1 MPYYGR
7 RYRSW
12 RSRGWHGSSAP
23 SKYSILRGL
32 FGEAVVDIKSSFL
45 QLPQEALDELLDD
58 YAAIHGDAAGRYARN
73 TYPAWQS
80 GKTQLS
86 GQTMERLISLV
97 PPYLSS
103 EQRFALLQKV
113 VKKHKNSGIRRRIE
127 VNSDEPNEGFQQI
140 ETALSELVLTDPLAN
155 LPAAVMDAAKWLY
168 DDDIT
173 AARAMLAEAER
184 IENDL
189 IRSNARKELEL
200 LGRTIKNKQIKSAS
214 YRVEM
219 PAGVL
224 QVTVYTPSLASKI
237 WKSVFG

>member
-1 MPYYGR
+1 MPYYRR

-32 FGEAVVDIKSSFL
+32 FGEAVVEIKSSFL
-45 QLPQEALDELLDD
+45 HLPKDALDELLDD
-58 YAAIHGDAAGRYARN
+58 YTAIHGDGAGRYARN
-73 TYPAWQS
+73 TYASWKS

-86 GQTMERLISLV
+86 GSTMERLVSLV
-97 PPYLSS
+97 PPYLTT
-103 EQRFALLQKV
+103 EQRFALLQEV
-113 VKKHKNSGIRRRIE
+113 VKKHRNTGTNMSIE
-127 VNSDEPNEGFQQI
+127 VNSDEPTSGFQQI

-173 AARAMLAEAER
+173 AARAMLAEAESV
-184 IENDL
+184 ENDL

-200 LGRTIKNKQIKSAS
+200 LRRTIKNKQIKSAS

-219 PAGVL
+219 PAGIL
-224 QVTVYTPSLASKI
+224 QVNVYTPSLASKI
-237 WKSVFG
+237 WKNLFR

>member
-1 MPYYGR
+1 MSYYGR

-12 RSRGWHGSSAP
+12 RSRGWQGSSAP

-32 FGEAVVDIKSSFL
+32 FGEAVADIKNSFL
-45 QLPQEALDELLDD
+45 QLSKDALEELLED
-58 YAAIHGDAAGRYARN
+58 YSAIHGEAAGRYARN
-73 TYPAWQS
+73 TYPAWRS

-103 EQRFALLQKV
+103 EQRFTLLQKV
-113 VKKHKNSGIRRRIE
+113 LKRHKQSGINRNIE
-127 VNSDEPNEGFQQI
+127 VNSDDPSEAFQKI
-140 ETALSELVLTDPLAN
+140 DNALSELAVTDPLAN
-155 LPAAVMDAAKWLY
+155 IPATVMAAAKWLY

-184 IENDL
+184 IENNL
-189 IRSNARKELEL
+189 IRDNARKELEL
-200 LGRTIKNKQIKSAS
+200 LRRTIKNKQIKSAS

-224 QVTVYTPSLASKI
+224 QVTVYTPSLTNKI
-237 WKSVFG
+237 WKSLFG